1 MSNSATRARVYPRRR
16 SASIHILVPPSLKQ
30 RFNAARGSETMTE
43 AIETLIEL
51 AIAAQE
57 QGGVLCIQ
65 TK

>member
-1 MSNSATRARVYPRRR
+1 MSESAIRPKVYPRRR
-16 SASIHILVPPSLKQ
+16 SASIHILVQPALKE
-30 RFNAARGSETMTE
+30 RFNAARGTETMTE
-43 AIETLIEL
+43 AIEMLIEL